1 MTTNY
6 MAFNWEIR
14 PPMVTHEQTLR
25 ERREELTRLQTVF
38 RLGILYPPPS
48 SERTPPNEEWEGTDG
63 NMYQNRYI
71 NGEWVAFPAI
81 SYGKWNSKG
90 RRKIVYSQTDQ
101 ISASSGRRLMGIRD
115 ECVSSWD

>member
-1 MTTNY
+1 MT
-6 MAFNWEIR
+6 
-14 PPMVTHEQTLR
+14 THEQTLR
-25 ERREELTRLQTVF
+25 ERREELMRVQT
-38 RLGILYPPPS
+38 
-48 SERTPPNEEWEGTDG
+48 ERTPPNEEWIGTDG
-63 NMYQNRYI
+63 NMYENRYI
-71 NGEWVAFPAI
+71 NGEWAAFPAI